1 MLYPPISMD
10 EGLSLGLDETEWE
23 KIIDRL
29 GRPPNKFEC
38 SIFAALWSDRVSF
51 KNSTALIDAADFNY
65 KNLKDLPGSSLKLLT
80 VDDTNLV
87 LRISQQNFLCAIE
100 PFYAAQAALDAALQE
115 LAAAGATPL
124 AVLPMGR
131 FGNHELL
138 THQRHFKKLIHGL
151 ASFAN
156 KFGIPV
162 LGGDLYF
169 HPSYNK
175 APLVNCAV
183 IGIVPDTKAKN
194 EDPIPWGSPILYVG
208 AKTGNDQHVTLD
220 QIHKEEKITAI
231 PMGDPLLSSKL
242 INACSEA
249 LSSGVAEEIIVV
261 GAGGLA
267 VASFNLATRI
277 GKPVLLD
284 IDRVP
289 LRAEMSEALP
299 ILLSETADRVLLLTR
314 PNTHREVNKILYK
327 WDLGSTRIG
336 EVNDADGIE
345 FYWKHYLAADI
356 PFQFAVRGAVQRT
369 MDVVKFPPMLK
380 RTEKT
385 RDAEN
390 QRRRVRKEQ
399 DEWSLI
405 REVSL
410 KAESGKEE
418 RQLSCPNNL
427 EDVWLDLLANPNMS
441 SRLAVF
447 SGFDQ
452 MVGGR
457 TLSRAGGDSA
467 VLRLHLRKIND
478 SNCTALASTIVSNSL
493 YVKME
498 PYLGTVQ
505 TIAEAMRN
513 LAASGATPLSM
524 SCCMNFGDPARYREV
539 CDLSESIRGL
549 GDASRIWELPIMS
562 EEVSLENGTEGSPV
576 MPTPVILGLGI
587 LNDVRN
593 KCEVGF
599 RDKGDKIFLLGETK
613 NEISCTEYSHYIHK
627 TVTTLV
633 PDIDFD
639 LEKQRC
645 LDIIELVH
653 TGMLSSCHDLGKG
666 GLSLAII
673 ESCLMRSRP
682 IGAHL
687 NLVQKTVPSE
697 SDAPLR
703 PDSALFS
710 ESSARFLVSCSEEN
724 EDALRR
730 FCQERNIPITAEGE
744 VGGKSIIVDGLVDIE
759 LPLSTTYKLW
769 IHRLESYLA
778 SERLQMNT
786 TGGAA

>member
-1 MLYPPISMD
+1 MLYPPVTME
-10 EGLSLGLDETEWE
+10 EGLTLGLDETEWE

-29 GRPPNKFEC
+29 GRPPNNFEC

-65 KNLKDLPGSSLKLLT
+65 ETLEDLPGSTLKLLST
-80 VDDTNLV
+80 GDTNLV

-100 PFYAAQAALDAALQE
+100 PYYAAQSALDSALLE
-115 LAAAGATPL
+115 LTAAGAIPL
-124 AVLPMGR
+124 AVLPIGR

-138 THQRHFKKLIHGL
+138 THQRHFRKLIHGL

-183 IGIVPDTKAKN
+183 IGMVPGTRVK
-194 EDPIPWGSPILYVG
+194 EESPIPWNSPILYVG
-208 AKTGNDQHVTLD
+208 AKTGNDQHITTD
-220 QIHKEEKITAI
+220 QIHKKEGITSI

-249 LSSGVAEEIIVV
+249 LSAGVAEEVIVV
-261 GAGGLA
+261 GPGGLA

-277 GKPVLLD
+277 GKPVLMD
-284 IDRVP
+284 IDRIP
-289 LRAEMSEALP
+289 LRTEMEEALP
-299 ILLSETADRVLLLTR
+299 ILLSETADRVLLLAR
-314 PNTHREVNKILYK
+314 PNKHRDVNKILYK
-327 WDLGSTRIG
+327 WDLDSTRVG

-345 FYWKHYLAADI
+345 FYWKHYLVADV
-356 PFQFAVRGAVQRT
+356 PFQFAVRGAVQKT

-380 RTEKT
+380 RSEKAT
-385 RDAEN
+385 LGEAQKRKA
-390 QRRRVRKEQ
+390 RKEQ

-405 REVSL
+405 REVNL
-410 KAESGKEE
+410 KAEAAQEE
-418 RQLSCPNNL
+418 RQIPCPNNL
-427 EDVWLDLLANPNMS
+427 EDVWLDMLANPNTS
-441 SRLAVF
+441 SKLSVF

-457 TLSRAGGDSA
+457 SLSRAGGDSA
-467 VLRLHLRKIND
+467 ILRLHLQKIDD
-478 SNCTALASTIVSNSL
+478 SNSQALATTIVSNSL

-513 LAASGATPLSM
+513 LAATGATPLAL
-524 SCCMNFGDPARYREV
+524 SCCMNFGDPSRYREV

-549 GDASRIWELPIMS
+549 GDASRIWNLPIMS

-587 LNDVRN
+587 LKDVR
-593 KCEVGF
+593 KKTDLSFKE
-599 RDKGDKIFLLGETK
+599 KGDKIFLLGETK
-613 NEISCTEYSHYIHK
+613 NEIGCTEYAHYIHK
-627 TVTTLV
+627 QVNTLV

-639 LEKQRC
+639 LEKRRC
-645 LDIIELVH
+645 MDIIDLIQD
-653 TGMLSSCHDLGKG
+653 GILASCHDLGKG
-666 GLSLAII
+666 GLSLALI
-673 ESCLMRSRP
+673 ESCLVRSRP
-682 IGAHL
+682 IGAYLHL
-687 NLVQKTVPSE
+687 KQEYVSSDSE
-697 SDAPLR
+697 TPLR
-703 PDSALFS
+703 PDSALFA
-710 ESSARFLVSCSEEN
+710 ETSARFLVSCTEDKEES
-724 EDALRR
+724 LRQ
-730 FCQERNIPITAEGE
+730 FCEERNIPITAEGE
-744 VGGKSIIVDGLVDIE
+744 VGGKSIIVDGLVHIE

-778 SERLQMNT
+778 SEKMQMSAAGGLQ
-786 TGGAA
+786 